1 MKTRIEV
8 KPKNVVIFDQNIIH
22 EIFPQKQKKDNI
34 RLYLGWRH
42 TFSEE
47 PLFNSKKDPQYN
59 INQILSK
66 QIVPPLP
73 SGDLPTMYS
82 KQHPGLWRSR
92 LIQFSKEIKDHYT
105 IFNDKYPPDNK
116 VIAMKLKYPLKIYEI
131 PDMYKSIYFPSSTYR
146 I

>member
-1 MKTRIEV
+1 M
-8 KPKNVVIFDQNIIH
+8 
-22 EIFPQKQKKDNI
+22 
-34 RLYLGWRH
+34 GWRH